1 MQKGKIYHDKDLG
14 YIKYIGKRKV
24 GTLLK
29 DTFETLGKYKSRIYL
44 HKKELG
50 ELTEYTGKAIYT
62 LSPSGKNN
70 ILITKNNSSSA
81 LYYRC
86 ICTHKQNTDSQG
98 VYLKKIIIM
107 AFLELRLVTIYLL
120 VV

>member
-1 MQKGKIYHDKDLG
+1 MKIGKIYHDKDLG

-24 GTLLK
+24 GKTLLK
-29 DTFETLGKYKSRIYL
+29 DTFESLGKYKSQIYL

-70 ILITKNNSSSA
+70 IVITKTEN
-81 LYYRC
+81 
-86 ICTHKQNTDSQG
+86 K
-98 VYLKKIIIM
+98 
-107 AFLELRLVTIYLL
+107 
-120 VV
+120 

>member
-29 DTFETLGKYKSRIYL
+29 DTFETLGKYKSQIYL
-44 HKKELG
+44 HKKELC

-62 LSPSGKNN
+62 ISGNGNNN
-70 ILITKNNSSSA
+70 IVINKT
-81 LYYRC
+81 
-86 ICTHKQNTDSQG
+86 QN
-98 VYLKKIIIM
+98 I
-107 AFLELRLVTIYLL
+107 
-120 VV
+120 

>member
-1 MQKGKIYHDKDLG
+1 MKIGKIYHDKDLG

-24 GTLLK
+24 GKTLLK
-29 DTFETLGKYKSRIYL
+29 DTFERLGKYKSRIYL

-70 ILITKNNSSSA
+70 IVITKTEN
-81 LYYRC
+81 
-86 ICTHKQNTDSQG
+86 K
-98 VYLKKIIIM
+98 
-107 AFLELRLVTIYLL
+107 
-120 VV
+120 